1 MVGNLDRHSYCEGE
15 NGVAAGLKAWLVRE
29 FELGSRSPSEEEFL
43 QLARGF
49 GFASSSE
56 FNAKLEQIALAGS
69 EDLIKS
75 EHRSA
80 RRLASDRG
88 SESWPELVPRATS
101 HGFTGDQLV
110 IEGRN
115 LGSNFITANAKILV
129 DRSVR
134 VDVGDLVAA
143 LDRSVII
150 GIGRIKDG
158 VARDEKG
165 RVLKGSV
172 WRVVSMLFP

>member
-1 MVGNLDRHSYCEGE
+1 M
-15 NGVAAGLKAWLVRE
+15 
-29 FELGSRSPSEEEFL
+29 
-43 QLARGF
+43 
-49 GFASSSE
+49 
-56 FNAKLEQIALAGS
+56 
-69 EDLIKS
+69 
-75 EHRSA
+75 
-80 RRLASDRG
+80 
-88 SESWPELVPRATS
+88 ATS

-134 VDVGDLVAA
+134 VDEGDLVAA
-143 LDRSVII
+143 LDRSVLI